1 MPTHEGSPARIEGES
16 FIFIIGAPRSG
27 TTWLH
32 RMLEQHPEI
41 ASAPRELTLISRY
54 LAPAHLSFQRER
66 AHMDRGDWKQGL
78 PLVLSESEFMDGLK
92 AITTAV
98 YRRVLEGKPGARLIL
113 DKHPG
118 YTYHLPLIEQLLPGA
133 RYIHLM
139 RDGRDTAISML
150 RAREKRGFGAR
161 TMDEAARDW
170 AESVRL
176 ARLHGEEVGA
186 RRFLEIRYEDLM
198 QDAQQGLLGIL
209 RFCGLPPDEGWCAR
223 TAEENSIEHRQV
235 SSGDSALNELRRE
248 PGAIWRKRM
257 SLRQR
262 FVFDRVAAD
271 WLVATGY
278 ASPGWWRS
286 SVLDA
291 AMMSLYPIQLRLRRA
306 WTAAVSTLRTAV
318 FRPVPIKRN

>member
-1 MPTHEGSPARIEGES
+1 MPAQEGSRASIEGES
-16 FIFIIGAPRSG
+16 FIFVIGAPRSG

-32 RMLEQHPEI
+32 RMLERHPGI

-54 LAPAHLSFQRER
+54 LAPAHHSFQRER
-66 AHMDRGDWKQGL
+66 EHMDRGDWKQGL
-78 PLVLSESEFMDGLK
+78 PLVMNESEFMDGLK

-98 YRRVLEGKPGARLIL
+98 YRKVLDSKPGAWLIL

-133 RYIHLM
+133 RFIHLL

-150 RAREKRGFGAR
+150 SAREKRGFGAR

-176 ARLHGEEVGA
+176 ARLHGEAVGA
-186 RRFLEIRYEDLM
+186 HRFLEIRYEGLLKETE
-198 QDAQQGLLGIL
+198 QGLLEIL
-209 RFCGLPPDEGWCAR
+209 RFCGLPPDEAWCRRA
-223 TAEENSIEHRQV
+223 AAENSIEHRQV
-235 SSGDSALNELRRE
+235 SSGDSALNKLRRE
-248 PGAIWRKRM
+248 PGAIWRQRM
-257 SLRQR
+257 SLKQR
-262 FVFDRVAAD
+262 FVFDRVATV

-278 ASPGWWRS
+278 DKKGWWRLGA
-286 SVLDA
+286 LDA
-291 AMMSLYPIQLRLRRA
+291 MLMAFYPLQLRMRRTLA
-306 WTAAVSTLRTAV
+306 AAVSALRTKV